1 MTQPIRCNLKDC
13 PPHWEG
19 HWTPCS
25 ATCGEGIQH
34 FVPKCHQ
41 ELSTGRQIVT
51 NDMACPRPKPAS
63 QAKPCIQEPCDSI
76 RDNELP
82 QTPETSLRN
91 IRQEWSV
98 GPWSSV
104 SLPQYLTKKYK
115 MKDCICFPVFCV
127 VRHWPPHPLRHLPHR
142 PMPPRRPPQVRRILR
157 ERSLFGIVDRRDLA
171 VAADRMVPLFRVVR
185 HRHPNTSSRLFP
197 PWQL

>member
-1 MTQPIRCNLKDC
+1 VVTCVREHTQTPVLDRRCAHLEKPMTQPIRCNLKDC

-104 SLPQYLTKKYK
+104 SPTTISYKEVQNEGLYLFSSVLCRAALATA
-115 MKDCICFPVFCV
+115 PAPSLA
-127 VRHWPPHPLRHLPHR
+127 PPAGATPKTAPSTPNTARTVL
-142 PMPPRRPPQVRRILR
+142 
-157 ERSLFGIVDRRDLA
+157 
-171 VAADRMVPLFRVVR
+171 VR
-185 HRHPNTSSRLFP
+185 HR
-197 PWQL
+197 

>member
-1 MTQPIRCNLKDC
+1 MTCVREHTQTPVLDRRCAHLEKPMTQPIRCNLKDC

-25 ATCGEGIQH
+25 ASCGEGIQH

-104 SLPQYLTKKYK
+104 SPTTISYKEVQNEGLYLFSSVLCRAALATA
-115 MKDCICFPVFCV
+115 PAPSLA
-127 VRHWPPHPLRHLPHR
+127 PP
-142 PMPPRRPPQVRRILR
+142 
-157 ERSLFGIVDRRDLA
+157 
-171 VAADRMVPLFRVVR
+171 ADATPKTAPSTPNTARTVLVR
-185 HRHPNTSSRLFP
+185 HR
-197 PWQL
+197 